1 MGGIYI
7 GKIGRGR
14 RRERRGEREH
24 TGAQGC
30 TGTVGAY
37 RDCSAAGAGAKRS
50 LARPPPRGGLVTSAI
65 LSVRRATAVYTISTF
80 WQRRRHR
87 VHELNRRSHDA
98 RRTISWITQRV
109 VPPSS
114 LSPLLPRPVVAHP
127 VRRSV
132 IRTGHASRTDYKRIF
147 VSGKGRVVVAVSQL
161 SRVLLPASARRSAT
175 LPKWRCFLSLMCTTT
190 TTRRRTVGSH
200 AVDALAGGIS
210 VSESSNT

>member
-1 MGGIYI
+1 MVLVGGIYI

-14 RRERRGEREH
+14 RRKRRGERAH

-87 VHELNRRSHDA
+87 VHELNSPFA
-98 RRTISWITQRV
+98 RRTTNDQLDHAARRA
-109 VPPSS
+109 
-114 LSPLLPRPVVAHP
+114 PLLHFLPLHPRPVVARP
-127 VRRSV
+127 ARRSV
-132 IRTGHASRTDYKRIF
+132 IRTGHASRTDYTRIF
-147 VSGKGRVVVAVSQL
+147 VSGKGRGGQL
-161 SRVLLPASARRSAT
+161 SRVSPSRVRSSLRYASEVTLFPLLDVYDDDDEAEDGR
-175 LPKWRCFLSLMCTTT
+175 
-190 TTRRRTVGSH
+190 
-200 AVDALAGGIS
+200 
-210 VSESSNT
+210 